1 MKTIVVY
8 SSNTGFTER
17 YALGL
22 SKRLGCPCVPLK
34 KFDKAGLHAYDR
46 VVFGGWVMGG
56 TITGLEKRGDD
67 GRPSRGRAAQLR
79 FAVGP
84 DASDALR
91 VPTCGDSLK
100 YPLTWKR

>member
-1 MKTIVVY
+1 
-8 SSNTGFTER
+8 
-17 YALGL
+17 
-22 SKRLGCPCVPLK
+22 
-34 KFDKAGLHAYDR
+34 
-46 VVFGGWVMGG
+46 MGG

-67 GRPSRGRAAQLR
+67 GGSSRGRAAQLR

-100 YPLTWKR
+100 YPLTWKK